1 MTARIFTVPG
11 SKVKGVRKA
20 ERSSKKGG
28 QDTSRTPNSLKALV
42 FQRFGAGAPVGERA
56 ARKKKTSNFKGNRS
70 ATGLIAR
77 ETVLP

>member
-28 QDTSRTPNSLKALV
+28 QDTSRTPIRRKAEAFPGLH
-42 FQRFGAGAPVGERA
+42 AGASVDGRA
-56 ARKKKTSNFKGNRS
+56 ARTEKDSSFNEDRGT
-70 ATGLIAR
+70 TGLTGMKAG
-77 ETVLP
+77 LP